1 MKKVIEF
8 VKKESVLSIAF
19 LLAVASMFVVLP
31 DTEYVSYIDYKTLG
45 LLFCLMTI
53 MAGYQ
58 KMGIFKLIGEALLKR
73 VNGSRGVAAILIF
86 LCFFTSMFITNDV
99 ALITFVPLA
108 LTVLTMAGLEHF
120 IVPVVVL
127 QTIAANLGSMM
138 MPFGNPQNLY
148 LYSKANIGMTEFM
161 KIILPY
167 GIFSFLLLIFSM
179 FFIKKEE
186 VKLRGL
192 GEQKETFNT
201 GKICIYSVLF
211 LLSVGAVAHL
221 ISWKLVLVLV
231 IVTVF
236 FMDRNVFAKVDY
248 SLLFTF
254 VFFFLFIGNLGR
266 IPAFCQMLQNIIQ
279 GNETITA
286 VLASQ
291 VISNVPAA
299 LLLSGFTDNR
309 SALII
314 GTNLGGLGTLIASMA
329 SLISYKQIAQNQP
342 EYKKSYFGWFT
353 VVNVIYLL
361 LLILLYKIEFI

>member
-19 LLAVASMFVVLP
+19 LLAVASMFLVLP
-31 DTEYVSYIDYKTLG
+31 DAEYVTYIDYKTLG

-58 KMGIFKLIGEALLKR
+58 EMGIFKLIGEALLKR
-73 VNGSRGVAAILIF
+73 VNGSRGVATILIF

-120 IVPVVVL
+120 VVPVVVL

-148 LYSKANIGMTEFM
+148 LYSKANIGMVEFI

-167 GIFSFLLLIFSM
+167 GIFSFLLLIFSL

-186 VKLRGL
+186 VKLAGL
-192 GEQKETFNT
+192 GEQKETFNI
-201 GKICIYSVLF
+201 GKIGIYSVLF
-211 LLSVGAVAHL
+211 LLSISAVAHL
-221 ISWKLVLVLV
+221 ISWKIILVLVV
-231 IVTVF
+231 VVVF
-236 FMDRNVFAKVDY
+236 FMERKVFAKVDY
-248 SLLFTF
+248 SLLLTF
-254 VFFFLFIGNLGR
+254 VFFFVFIGNLGR

-279 GNETITA
+279 GNEMITA

-299 LLLSGFTDNR
+299 LLLSGFTNEW
-309 SALII
+309 SSLII

-342 EYKKSYFGWFT
+342 KQKKSYFGWFT
-353 VVNVIYLL
+353 VVNVVYLV
-361 LLILLYKIEFI
+361 LLILLHKIL

>member
-1 MKKVIEF
+1 MKKIIKF
-8 VKKESVLSIAF
+8 IKRESVLSISF
-19 LLAVASMFVVLP
+19 LLAVLSMFVILP
-31 DTEYVSYIDYKTLG
+31 DAEYITYIDYKTLG

-58 KMGIFKLIGEALLKR
+58 KMGIFKVIGEALLKR

-86 LCFFTSMFITNDV
+86 LCFLTSMFITNDV

-108 LTVLTMAGLEHF
+108 LTVLSMAKLEQF

-148 LYSKANIGMTEFM
+148 LYSKADIGMMEFI

-167 GIFSFLLLIFSM
+167 GVFSFLLLVLSM

-186 VKLRGL
+186 IKLTGL
-192 GEQKETFNT
+192 GEQKEDFHI
-201 GKICIYSVLF
+201 GKISIYSILF
-211 LLSVGAVAHL
+211 LLSIGAVAHL
-221 ISWKLVLVLV
+221 ISWKIVLVLV
-231 IVTVF
+231 VVIVF
-236 FMDRNVFAKVDY
+236 FMDRKVFVKVDY

-299 LLLSGFTDNR
+299 LLLSGFTDNWG
-309 SALII
+309 ALII

-342 EYKKSYFGWFT
+342 KYKKSYFGWFT
-353 VVNVIYLL
+353 IVNVIYLL
-361 LLILLYKIEFI
+361 LLIVLHKIL